1 MPRATSESARQ
12 KGQKNP
18 NRCKPKSKGG
28 CQKCKE
34 RRRRCDETRPSCREC
49 LRKGFVCPGYQ
60 KKPLEWRYVFRDGDQ
75 GENQEQIHFGSPPA
89 AEPSESLIA
98 LAQDTCESIQGEA
111 EATHSKH
118 LQELWDEA
126 SSTILDQLPDIDASM
141 DLRSKPDFR
150 LNDITVFKTTSQS
163 DSLASLHRR
172 LANTAIPAFLIHMP
186 AILVQY
192 YFDFVCKAWSSFDSP
207 LNPFRLIVSR
217 LWSQNAAIYYAIQSM
232 AAASLANDF
241 PSMRAIGIQT
251 QQQAIACLRNNPR
264 IGSLHRDDQ
273 DDEFFLALLMIGL
286 TTAWHNASDLGLE
299 YLKEAK
305 DYLVS
310 QQQTCQNP
318 ESTFAKQ
325 YPLFQQCLLYWNMM
339 AAFVAEDSLLL
350 SEEKV
355 LERPDTEMSVY
366 LVDGQA
372 LPHPW
377 TGPLSKSISLFYQTA
392 KLIRAAR
399 ISYRTRD
406 EDLDLANI
414 DFDSLVEEIH
424 QHGTAERL
432 EEEILFTGISSYCGP
447 VDIGDT
453 DTPPTHFITLAE
465 AYRCTALLQ
474 IYHVFPDILD
484 ERLRCEKSSEQEP
497 SVLFSLL
504 FGADSTIPSVEEAR
518 RVLAIHIVSLLDQI
532 PPTSG
537 TRCMHPVVLTC
548 ISSDLVFSNQSLFG
562 PAANAIACLSAL
574 DVEIAQARR
583 KVSMWFSELTLILP
597 KLRLQRMSRIVHETW
612 SRADAGVSE
621 YWLDIM
627 LEHNLETMMG

>member
-1 MPRATSESARQ
+1 MREAPVS
-12 KGQKNP
+12 P
-18 NRCKPKSKGG
+18 IVP
-28 CQKCKE
+28 
-34 RRRRCDETRPSCREC
+34 ETNDSFIE
-49 LRKGFVCPGYQ
+49 K
-60 KKPLEWRYVFRDGDQ
+60 
-75 GENQEQIHFGSPPA
+75 
-89 AEPSESLIA
+89 
-98 LAQDTCESIQGEA
+98 DTDS
-111 EATHSKH
+111 TNL
-118 LQELWDEA
+118 LQELWNEA
-126 SSTILDQLPDIDASM
+126 NSTVLDQLPAIDASM
-141 DLRSKPDFR
+141 DIRTKTGMR
-150 LNDITVFKTTSQS
+150 QNDIAATRSTSHS
-163 DSLASLHRR
+163 DSLASLHQR
-172 LANTAIPAFLIHMP
+172 LTNTAIPSFLIHMP

-192 YFDFVCKAWSSFDSP
+192 YFDFVCKSWSSFDSP

-241 PSMRAIGIQT
+241 PGMRAIGIQT
-251 QQQAIACLRNNPR
+251 QQQAISCLRNNPR
-264 IGSLHRDDQ
+264 IGSLHRDDH

-310 QQQTCQNP
+310 QQRMCQNP

-350 SEEKV
+350 NEEKV
-355 LERPDTEMSVY
+355 LERPDDEMSVY

-377 TGPLSKSISLFYQTA
+377 TGPLSKSISLFYQVA
-392 KLIRAAR
+392 KLVRVVR
-399 ISYRTRD
+399 ISKRTHGD
-406 EDLDLANI
+406 DLDVTNI
-414 DFDSLVEEIH
+414 DFNSLVEEIDQH
-424 QHGTAERL
+424 QTAEKL
-432 EEEILFTGISSYCGP
+432 EEDMLFTGISSYCGP

-453 DTPPTHFITLAE
+453 DTPPSHFITLAE

-474 IYHVFPDILD
+474 IYHVFPDILE
-484 ERLRCEKSSEQEP
+484 ERLQLNKRSDQEP
-497 SVLFSLL
+497 AALFSLL
-504 FGADSTIPSVEEAR
+504 FEANATPPSVHEGR
-518 RVLAIHIVSLLDQI
+518 RILALHIVSLLDQI

-548 ISSDLVFSNQSLFG
+548 ISSDLVFSNESLFG
-562 PAANAIACLSAL
+562 PAANPIACLNSL

-583 KVSMWFSELTLILP
+583 KVSTWLSELTLILP

-612 SRADAGVSE
+612 SRADAGIGDF
-621 YWLDIM
+621 WLDIM
-627 LEHNLETMMG
+627 LENNLETMMG

>member
-1 MPRATSESARQ
+1 MPRATSAQSTARQ
-12 KGQKNP
+12 KRQKNP

-34 RRRRCDETRPSCREC
+34 RRRRCDESRPSCQEC
-49 LRKGFVCPGYQ
+49 LRKGFICPGYQ
-60 KKPLEWRYVFRDGDQ
+60 KKPLEWRYVFQDGDHELD
-75 GENQEQIHFGSPPA
+75 GETSPPIEEA
-89 AEPSESLIA
+89 SESLPV
-98 LAQDTCESIQGEA
+98 LGNDPTGLGVEA
-111 EATHSKH
+111 GHDNNNL
-118 LQELWDEA
+118 LQELWNEA
-126 SSTILDQLPDIDASM
+126 NSTILDQLPEIDSSLGGKSIT
-141 DLRSKPDFR
+141 DSRSHDG
-150 LNDITVFKTTSQS
+150 TVFKATSHS

-172 LANTAIPAFLIHMP
+172 LSNTAIPSFLIHMP

-241 PSMRAIGIQT
+241 PGMRAIGIQT

-264 IGSLHRDDQ
+264 IGSLHRDDH

-310 QQQTCQNP
+310 QQQMCHNP
-318 ESTFAKQ
+318 ESTFSKQ

-339 AAFVAEDSLLL
+339 AAFVAENSLLL
-350 SEEKV
+350 NEEKV

-392 KLIRAAR
+392 KLVRAVR
-399 ISYRTRD
+399 ISYRTRG
-406 EDLDLANI
+406 EDLDVTNI
-414 DFDSLVEEIH
+414 DFNFLVEEIDQH
-424 QHGTAERL
+424 QTAERL
-432 EEEILFTGISSYCGP
+432 EEEMLFTGISSYCGP

-453 DTPPTHFITLAE
+453 DTPPSHFITLAE

-474 IYHVFPDILD
+474 IYHVYPGILE
-484 ERLRCEKSSEQEP
+484 ERLQAEKTCSQEP
-497 SVLFSLL
+497 SVLFTLL
-504 FGADSTIPSVEEAR
+504 FGAKSSPPSVEEAR
-518 RVLAIHIVSLLDQI
+518 RILALHIVSLLDQI

-548 ISSDLVFSNQSLFG
+548 ISSDLVFSNESLFG
-562 PAANAIACLSAL
+562 PAANAIACLSSL

-583 KVSMWFSELTLILP
+583 KVSTWLSELTLILP

-612 SRADAGVSE
+612 AKADAGLGE
-621 YWLDIM
+621 FWLDIM